1 MSTPATSHVDPLF
14 VPVFGEA
21 IELLRKVL
29 LTKVAQP
36 FVVAGSGT
44 LGWDMMVNLI
54 ERDDE
59 VLVIN
64 TGYFGDKFG
73 EWYVLFFGY
82 RSGRHGVRQTW
93 VGWEGTM
100 KLLSW
105 VRVYFF
111 RASQSGCVYYRIL
124 KYFIFR

>member
-14 VPVFGEA
+14 VPIFGES

-29 LTKVAQP
+29 LTKDAQP

-59 VLVIN
+59 VLVVN
-64 TGYFGDKFG
+64 TGYFGDHFG
-73 EWYVLFFGY
+73 EW
-82 RSGRHGVRQTW
+82 
-93 VGWEGTM
+93 
-100 KLLSW
+100 
-105 VRVYFF
+105 
-111 RASQSGCVYYRIL
+111 
-124 KYFIFR
+124 

>member
-29 LTKVAQP
+29 LTKDAQP

-73 EWYVLFFGY
+73 EWYVVFFFGPGQADM
-82 RSGRHGVRQTW
+82 GR
-93 VGWEGTM
+93 VGGYYETTVVGT
-100 KLLSW
+100 SI
-105 VRVYFF
+105 FF
-111 RASQSGCVYYRIL
+111 SCQPIGLCISSH
-124 KYFIFR
+124 F